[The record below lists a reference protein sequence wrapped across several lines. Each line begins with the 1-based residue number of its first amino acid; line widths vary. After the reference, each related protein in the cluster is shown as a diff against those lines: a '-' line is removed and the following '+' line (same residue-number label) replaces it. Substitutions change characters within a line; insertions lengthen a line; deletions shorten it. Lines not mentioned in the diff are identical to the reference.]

1 MSKVKQVNLNIEE
14 LKGFLTHIV
23 NNNRFLQKSG
33 KVPAAVEIVGE
44 SGIGK
49 TSGVLQLANEIGLN
63 FVKLNLA
70 QIEELGDLIG
80 FPVREYQL
88 CRPDDTNL
96 KSAVIEEPKAVAAP
110 AKKVK
115 KTVKRMVDQLVTV
128 MEEQEVE
135 EFETKLVPKQI
146 LEGGKFVTKQ
156 IETKVSVMVK
166 KEVPIEKMMAVEVE
180 EEIEEITSG
189 ELISDE
195 KNVVLAIDNDSCK
208 WVDEHAINEYLKQGY
223 SFTGLK
229 RMSYC
234 PPEWIADKK
243 GGGVLILDD
252 WNRADIRFIQAVMEL
267 VDRQE
272 YISWK
277 LPKDW
282 HIILT
287 ANPDDGNYL
296 VQSIDNAQR
305 TRFISVNLKFEKEV
319 WARWA
324 EEQGIDGRCINFLL
338 MHPELITDKI
348 NPRSVTTFFNAIS
361 SIKDFS
367 ADLPLIQM
375 IGEGSVGPEF
385 ALMFSS
391 FINNRLDKLITP
403 HDILLHDNESHVIGE
418 LRKAIGT
425 GPDYR
430 ADIASILTT
439 RTINYGMH
447 YAEANP
453 ITQKTIDRLIKLATD
468 PDTLTD
474 DLKYILVKKFLNGN
488 KQKFQKMMVHPEVI
502 KMSMK

>member
-1 MSKVKQVNLNIEE
+1 MSKAVKQVNLNIEE
-14 LKGFLTHIV
+14 LKSFLTHIV

-33 KVPAAVEIVGE
+33 KTPAAVEIQGE
-44 SGIGK
+44 SGLGK
-49 TSGVLQLANEIGLN
+49 TSGVLQLANELSLN

-88 CRPDDTNL
+88 CTPGN
-96 KSAVIEEPKAVAAP
+96 AVPVVASKKVKAIAAP
-110 AKKVK
+110 AGPVK
-115 KTVKRMVDQLVTV
+115 KMVKKMVDQEVTV

-135 EFETKLVPKQI
+135 EFETKMVPKQI
-146 LEGGKFVTKQ
+146 LENGKFVTKQ
-156 IETKVSVMVK
+156 IETKVAVKVK
-166 KEVPIEKMMAVEVE
+166 KEVMEAGSPAAA
-180 EEIEEITSG
+180 IEESHSIANPSS
-189 ELISDE
+189 ENCLWI
-195 KNVVLAIDNDSCK
+195 
-208 WVDEHAINEYLKQGY
+208 DEHAIEEYLKQGY

-234 PPEWIADKK
+234 PPEWIADKQ
-243 GGGVLILDD
+243 GGGILILDD

-282 HIILT
+282 HIMLT

-305 TRFISVNLKFEKEV
+305 TRFISVNLKFSVDV
-319 WARWA
+319 WAKWA
-324 EEQGIDGRCINFLL
+324 EEQGIDGRCINFML
-338 MHPELITDKI
+338 MHPELITEKI

-361 SIKDFS
+361 SIKDFA

-385 ALMFSS
+385 ALLFSS

-403 HDILLHDNESHVIGE
+403 HDILLHDNEMHVVSE

-425 GPDYR
+425 GADYR

-439 RTINYGMH
+439 RTINYGIH
-447 YAEANP
+447 YAENNT
-453 ITQKTIDRLIKLATD
+453 IYQKTIDRLIKLATD